1 MSLGS
6 GIFLFLALL
15 CLIVFCILAIPIR
28 IHFCIEHLKQWHLS
42 CTVGLWCKQKQMQ
55 LPDKIKER
63 VTSFLQHSM
72 EHETPR
78 EQSMQIYW
86 KPIIKFLR
94 EAFHIAARRIQLE
107 RLYINC
113 RIGWE
118 RADYTAYSYGVFWAL
133 VSFLPI
139 QWREHSEMIYE
150 PDFQTV
156 CKDIVIQGIICC
168 RVGQLIGILI
178 AWFWLIVQ
186 MMLEQ
191 NREEQKQYEN

>member
-28 IHFCIEHLKQWHLS
+28 IHFCIKHLEQWHLS
-42 CTVGLWCKQKQMQ
+42 CTVGLWYKQKQMQ
-55 LPDKIKER
+55 LPDRIKER

-72 EHETPR
+72 EQE
-78 EQSMQIYW
+78 
-86 KPIIKFLR
+86 IKFLR

-118 RADYTAYSYGVFWAL
+118 RADYTAYSYGVFWAF

-139 QWREHSEMIYE
+139 QWREQSEMIYE

-178 AWFWLIVQ
+178 AWFWLMVQ